1 MELVTGLVICED
13 PANLPWVT
21 GRVAR
26 SIDNSPSQ
34 SAKFLSLCITE
45 LVTDLLICED
55 SANLPRVTD
64 RVAVSI
70 DKFTKP
76 VSKIPKPY

>member
-1 MELVTGLVICED
+1 MELVTGLVICVD
-13 PANLPWVT
+13 SANLPWVT
-21 GRVAR
+21 G
-26 SIDNSPSQ
+26 
-34 SAKFLSLCITE
+34 
-45 LVTDLLICED
+45 
-55 SANLPRVTD
+55 